1 MIRRRAPWLVV
12 FAAIALTAGML
23 GFGNPRYWPLGPGTG
38 SAAPKEEREP
48 FANAVAQR
56 AEMIALLKE
65 IHAQLKEQNQLLSS
79 GKLTVVVQTE
89 KNAE

>member
-12 FAAIALTAGML
+12 FVAIALISGVL
-23 GFGNPRYWPLGPGTG
+23 GLNRTG

-56 AEMIALLKE
+56 AEMIALLKD
-65 IHAQLKEQNQLLSS
+65 IQAQLKEQNQLLGS
-79 GKLTVVVQTE
+79 GKLTVIVQTE
-89 KNAE
+89 KKEE

>member
-1 MIRRRAPWLVV
+1 MIRRRTPWLVV
-12 FAAIALTAGML
+12 FVAIALTAGVL
-23 GFGNPRYWPLGPGTG
+23 GLYRTG

-56 AEMIALLKE
+56 NEMIAILKE

-79 GKLTVVVQTE
+79 GKLTVVLQTE
-89 KNAE
+89 KKEE

>member
-1 MIRRRAPWLVV
+1 MTRGRLMCVV
-12 FAAIALTAGML
+12 VVAILLTAGVL
-23 GFGNPRYWPLGPGTG
+23 GLYRTG
-38 SAAPKEEREP
+38 VGAPKEEREP

-65 IHAQLKEQNQLLSS
+65 IHAQLKEQNQLLAS

-89 KNAE
+89 KKDE

>member
-1 MIRRRAPWLVV
+1 MIRRRVPWFVV
-12 FAAIALTAGML
+12 FATIALTGGVL

-65 IHAQLKEQNQLLSS
+65 IHAQLKEQNELLNS
-79 GKLTVVVQTE
+79 GKLTVVVQAAKQSE
-89 KNAE
+89 